1 MLTPSDAVESLAA
14 LAQGHRL
21 AAYRLLVQAGGP
33 GLSAGAIAER
43 LDLPPSSLSFH
54 LTHLVRA
61 GLIEQQRQGRSQI
74 YRANYVAMT
83 GLIDFLTEN
92 CCGGEACGP
101 VMACTTLVREDAA

>member
-1 MLTPSDAVESLAA
+1 MLTSSDAVDSLAA
-14 LAQGHRL
+14 LAQEHRL
-21 AAYRLLVQAGGP
+21 AAYRLLVQAGEP

-83 GLIDFLTEN
+83 ALIDFLTEN
-92 CCGGEACGP
+92 CCGGAPCGP
-101 VMACTTLVREDAA
+101 TAACATIGREHAA

>member
-1 MLTPSDAVESLAA
+1 MTSSDAVESLAA
-14 LAQGHRL
+14 LAQEHRL
-21 AAYRLLVQAGGP
+21 AAYRLLVQAGEP

-43 LDLPPSSLSFH
+43 LDLPASSLSFH
-54 LTHLVRA
+54 LMHLVRA

-92 CCGGEACGP
+92 CCGGASCTPTVACAT
-101 VMACTTLVREDAA
+101 VAREDAA

>member
-1 MLTPSDAVESLAA
+1 MLTSSDAVESLAA
-14 LAQGHRL
+14 LAQEHRL
-21 AAYRLLVQAGGP
+21 ATYRLLVQAGEP
-33 GLSAGAIAER
+33 GLSAGAISER

-92 CCGGEACGP
+92 CCGGESCRPAVACAP
-101 VMACTTLVREDAA
+101 VAREDAA

>member
-1 MLTPSDAVESLAA
+1 MLTSSDAVESLAA
-14 LAQGHRL
+14 LAQEHRL
-21 AAYRLLVQAGGP
+21 AAYRLLVQAGDA

-43 LDLPPSSLSFH
+43 LELPASSLSFH

-61 GLIEQQRQGRSQI
+61 GLIEQERQGRSQI

-92 CCGGEACGP
+92 CCGGATCGP
-101 VMACTTLVREDAA
+101 TVACAIVSREDAA